1 VIDDTGLQAAK
12 AATKVGCSSSAPN
25 PEKIHRPFWPT
36 RFPKAIPCCTE
47 AVLVRVR
54 SDAISPRGS

>member
-25 PEKIHRPFWPT
+25 PEKIHRPSGRPVSQ
-36 RFPKAIPCCTE
+36 RQYPA
-47 AVLVRVR
+47 A
-54 SDAISPRGS
+54 PRPSWYG